1 MLGRRSALPSETEIQ
16 AARAEVV
23 NLARRVLSG
32 DLSILLAARELSRLR
47 FSVGGDEWD
56 PDFIQFVAIDSETD
70 HLPVGQARQH
80 WASEALVEKD
90 EEIARAEAWARDG
103 GLTACQRLLDRFG

>member
-1 MLGRRSALPSETEIQ
+1 MSQEDEIR
-16 AARAEVV
+16 AARAKVV
-23 NLARRVLSG
+23 DLARRVISG

-70 HLPVGQARQH
+70 HLPIGPVRRH
-80 WASEALVEKD
+80 WAPDALVEED
-90 EEIARAEAWARDG
+90 QEIARAEAWAREG
-103 GLTACQRLLDRFG
+103 GLLACKRLIDRFGESPS